1 MTMNTHRTL
10 FVAYIAIVIAS
21 GAALLAAGWMSPGA
35 FPTKPL
41 VGFAFWLVLSLAA
54 ECFWLETPTRAGM
67 ISMSL
72 AVNTATLFLLPFAWV
87 VTIGAASVM
96 LTDFLLHRRNLVRA
110 SFNGAQTAL
119 SMAASLWV
127 IRLIAGSSHYSGKAA
142 LLEHPL
148 AVACG
153 VVTFFILNTGIV
165 AGVISLNGR
174 LGLLK
179 AWRDNFGFGYQFLS
193 SATLTLL
200 GLTLVLAAEAIGYV
214 SGLLYLLFFF
224 FIRDAYHRFS
234 RERAARLAA
243 QTSP

>member
-1 MTMNTHRTL
+1 MNTHRTL
-10 FVAYIAIVIAS
+10 FVAYVAIVIAS
-21 GAALLAAGWMSPGA
+21 GAALLAASWMSPGA

-72 AVNTATLFLLPFAWV
+72 AVNTATIFLLPFAWV
-87 VTIGAASVM
+87 VTIGAASVV
-96 LTDFLLHRRNLVRA
+96 LTDLLLHRRDIVRA
-110 SFNGAQTAL
+110 GFNGAQTAL
-119 SMAASLWV
+119 SMAATFWV
-127 IRLIAGSSHYSGKAA
+127 VRVIIGSPHYSGRTI

-148 AVACG
+148 AVVCG
-153 VVTFFILNTGIV
+153 VVTFFVLNTGLV

-174 LGLLK
+174 LGLWK

-193 SATLTLL
+193 SGALTVI
-200 GLTLVLAAEAIGYV
+200 GLTLVLSTEVIGYL
-214 SGLLYLLFFF
+214 SGMLYLLVFF

-234 RERAARLAA
+234 REREARLTAR
-243 QTSP
+243 TSS